1 MNVEIFWAIVP
12 WLAILVCP
20 LMMLFMMWGMPGGAC
35 HKRPAEAKVQEG
47 ADEEIRRLQVRF
59 AELETRGRAVGVV
72 RK

>member
-35 HKRPAEAKVQEG
+35 HKRPAE
-47 ADEEIRRLQVRF
+47 
-59 AELETRGRAVGVV
+59 LEMRGRAVGVD